1 MTDILSNLCVIA
13 LVNDDDCLARN
24 LLVSD
29 LIAKHGVPVQIERGA
44 ASAGI
49 GYNHGLDETEAEYV
63 IFAHQD
69 VYFPPDWHMQL
80 SRAIAEVEEIDPNW
94 AILAPFGMC
103 AKTNTHI
110 GDVWSSGVGR
120 RIGTPVTVPQPAQT
134 VDELVIVM
142 RRSAGLRFD
151 AGLPGYHLYGTDL
164 VQMAQAA
171 GKGVYVAALPVVH
184 NDTFKAA
191 LGSDFTECYRYIR
204 RKWKTALPLRTPV
217 LWVTKWGLGLPY
229 YRLRAWR
236 ALDARRDM
244 AVDTDVSPR
253 DYARRCGWEQG

>member
-1 MTDILSNLCVIA
+1 MTDILSELCVIA
-13 LVNDDDCLARN
+13 LVNDETCLARN
-24 LLVSD
+24 LLASD
-29 LIAKHGVPVQIERGA
+29 LVAKHGVPLEIKRGA

-49 GYNHGLDETEAEYV
+49 GYNAGLDATTAAYV

-69 VYFPPDWHMQL
+69 VYFPPDWHQHL
-80 SRAIAEVEEIDPNW
+80 SDAIAMVEKTDPNW
-94 AILAPFGMC
+94 AILAPFGIC
-103 AKTNTHI
+103 AETHAHI

-120 RIGTPVTVPQPAQT
+120 RIGAAVDKPTPVQT
-134 VDELVIVM
+134 VDELVIVV
-142 RRSAGLRFD
+142 RRSSGLRFD
-151 AGLPGYHLYGTDL
+151 AALPGYHLYGTDL

-171 GKGVYVAALPVVH
+171 GQGAYVASLPVVH

-204 RKWKTALPLRTPV
+204 RKWQAVLPLRTPV
-217 LWVTKWGLGLPY
+217 LWVTRLGFGLGF

-236 ALDARRDM
+236 ALAARRAM

-253 DYARRCGWEQG
+253 VYAQRCGWE